1 MLLYAFVSLLPTCVL
16 MVASPGRNAI
26 IRIQLNFT
34 MIKLIKTAAIV
45 FFIPC
50 FLFSKSRKPPG
61 KPNIVYIIVDQWRAQ
76 ATGYSG
82 DKNVSTPNLDR
93 LAAHSMNVKHAISG
107 MPVCTPYRASL
118 LSGQYPLTTGVFMND
133 VMLDTSK
140 NTMAKVFKRNGYTT
154 GFIGKWHI
162 DGHGRKSYIPEN
174 RRQGFEYWKVLECTH
189 EYNNSLYYAGNSN
202 KKLLWDGYD
211 AIAQS
216 NDACNY
222 IGEQSKAGKPFLLFV
237 SLAPPHDPYQT
248 APQKYKAMY
257 ENKEMKVNANV
268 PAQFREKVINDLRGY
283 YSHMSALDECV
294 GKIWQ
299 AIKNAGIEDNTIF
312 VFTAD
317 HGDLLGAH
325 GFWNKQQPYEE
336 SIRIPFLIHYLPAF
350 GRDGKTTT
358 VLLNT
363 PDIMPTLLGF
373 SKIPVPASVE
383 GKDLS
388 QVMLGKAKDT
398 INGVLIS
405 CVQPFGQW
413 GRKVGGKEYRG
424 IVTKQFSY
432 ARDLKGAWLLFDNLK
447 DPLQLNNLVGQS
459 DFKQVQLDLDS
470 GLNKLLKERKDDF
483 LPGME
488 YVKKWHYVV
497 DETETVPYVKMNY
510 EGKIIVE

>member
-1 MLLYAFVSLLPTCVL
+1 MTKV
-16 MVASPGRNAI
+16 I
-26 IRIQLNFT
+26 IS
-34 MIKLIKTAAIV
+34 AAIL
-45 FFIPC
+45 FFIPY
-50 FLFSKSRKPPG
+50 FLFSKIRKSPG
-61 KPNIVYIIVDQWRAQ
+61 KPNIVYIIADQWRAQ

-82 DKNVSTPNLDR
+82 DNNVNTPNLDR
-93 LAAHSMNVKHAISG
+93 LAAHSMNVKNAISG

-133 VMLDTSK
+133 VMLDTAK
-140 NTMAKVFKRNGYTT
+140 TTIAKVFKRNGYNT
-154 GFIGKWHI
+154 GFIGKWHV

-174 RRQGFEYWKVLECTH
+174 RHQGFEYWKALECSH
-189 EYNNSLYYAGNSN
+189 EYNNSFYYSGNAG
-202 KKLLWDGYD
+202 LRLVWEGYD

-222 IGEQSKAGKPFLLFV
+222 IKEQSKAAKPFLLFV
-237 SLAPPHDPYQT
+237 SLAPPHDPYNT
-248 APQKYKAMY
+248 APQKYKSIY
-257 ENKEMKVNANV
+257 ENKQLQVNDNV
-268 PAQFREKVINDLRGY
+268 PLQFREKVKNDLKGY

-299 AIKNAGIEDNTIF
+299 AIKDAGVEDNTIF

-325 GFWNKQQPYEE
+325 GSWNKQQPYNE
-336 SIRIPFLIHYLPAF
+336 SIHVPFLIHYPSGF
-350 GRDGKTTT
+350 GTTGKTTS

-373 SKIPVPASVE
+373 STIAVPASVE

-388 QVMLGKAKDT
+388 KIMLGKTKDT

-413 GRKVGGKEYRG
+413 NRKSGGKEYRG
-424 IVTKQFSY
+424 IVTGRFTY
-432 ARDLKGAWLLFDNLK
+432 VRDLKGAWLLFDNLT
-447 DPLQLNNLVGQS
+447 DPLQLNNLVNQS
-459 DFKQVQLDLDS
+459 TSKMVQEDLDLR
-470 GLNKLLKERKDDF
+470 LNKLLKERKDDF

-488 YVKKWHYVV
+488 YVKKWNYVV

-510 EGKIIVE
+510 EGKPIVE